1 MYIIKFPLPMKV
13 IITHLLLFILLVSS
27 YSLEAQ
33 LVIPEI
39 EIQVSKNNDFVCIHN
54 IKKGETLYSLAK
66 FYKVPLDRLMAVNQI
81 KENQIVS
88 LGSQIKIPLERNLII
103 KSPGKTNLEWIPV
116 IYTVKKQE
124 TLYTIAKK
132 YFSQSIDDLNARNN
146 INSFTIQEDQ
156 KLVVGWWDN
165 TVHLPAATTPLIPE
179 LAPTERERNPIIAS
193 IPLLKHPGTPRL
205 QRIYNTYDNIY
216 MPIDTAGLVTQKDS
230 VVIDNRNHI
239 SKKAICLWMKDDP
252 ETKQLLAFH
261 KSAKI
266 GSTINVSYPLTKR
279 SVEVLVIDN
288 IKPNLY
294 PDDIEIIITKAVA
307 LQLGARD
314 SRIQINMDY
323 YQ

>member
-1 MYIIKFPLPMKV
+1 MKV
-13 IITHLLLFILLVSS
+13 IITHLLLFILITSS

-39 EIQVSKNNDFVCIHN
+39 EIQVSKNNDFVCIHS

-66 FYKVPLDRLMAVNQI
+66 FYKVPLDRLMAANQI
-81 KENQIVS
+81 QENQIVS

-103 KSPGKTNLEWIPV
+103 KSPGKTNLDWIPV
-116 IYTVKKQE
+116 TYTVKKQE

-156 KLVVGWWDN
+156 KLVIGWWDRKVN
-165 TVHLPAATTPLIPE
+165 LPEATTPLIHE
-179 LAPTERERNPIIAS
+179 LYPTEREGNPIIAS
-193 IPLLKHPGTPRL
+193 IPLLKQSRTLRI
-205 QRIYNTYDNIY
+205 QRIYNTYDDIFI
-216 MPIDTAGLVTQKDS
+216 PIDTIGMVTQKDS
-230 VVIDNRNHI
+230 IVIDNRNHI